1 LVAEELSLDLGHLQL
16 LLTDGHLSKLKGGG
30 TVLVAVVVV
39 VVMVV
44 VVVVVPASFAGC
56 GERAL
61 AARMA
66 YCCWLG
72 GLRALTLY

>member
-1 LVAEELSLDLGHLQL
+1 MWVADTVRCTCGEDVLVAEELSLDLGHLQL

-44 VVVVVPASFAGC
+44 VVVVVAGK
-56 GERAL
+56 GRID
-61 AARMA
+61 
-66 YCCWLG
+66 
-72 GLRALTLY
+72 